1 MKVDLPLLP
10 TVKRPDLKGGDA
22 AAQFDIFLARQLVGA
37 LRDTVPEGVFGD
49 LLGPFGDMMEEE
61 LAGKLARGGL
71 GLAARLMP
79 DLGREGQ
86 PARGVPT
93 DSPFV
98 SPLEGRL
105 SSGYGRRRDPIDGDQ
120 RLHKG
125 VDLAAPLGTP
135 VGAIGA
141 GTVVEVGAT
150 AGAGNFVRIRHSDG
164 FESRYNHLQ
173 SASVVDGQAIH
184 QGQQLGAVGSTGRST
199 GPHLHL
205 ELRHDGER
213 VDPAKWVP
221 TGD

>member
-10 TVKRPDLKGGDA
+10 NIPRPDPKSGDS
-22 AAQFDIFLARQLVGA
+22 AAQFDVYLARQLVGA
-37 LRDTVPEGVFGD
+37 LRDTVPEGMFGD

-71 GLAARLMP
+71 GLAARLLP
-79 DLGREGQ
+79 DLDGGH
-86 PARGVPT
+86 PAAPSRRP
-93 DSPFV
+93 DSPFI
-98 SPLEGRL
+98 SPLDGRL
-105 SSGYGRRRDPIDGDQ
+105 SSGFGRRRDPIDGDQ
-120 RLHKG
+120 RQHNG

-141 GTVVEVGAT
+141 GTVVEVGRS
-150 AGAGNFVRIRHSDG
+150 AGAGNFVRVKHSDG

-173 SASVVDGQAIH
+173 SFAVVDGQAIA

-205 ELRHDGER
+205 ELRQDGAR
-213 VDPAKWVP
+213 LDPSDWIP
-221 TGD
+221 TGH